1 MACCFACYRCRLLTC
16 LVAPVHMHRLEACEG
31 SIRLSAPKNSMTANA
46 EDAKLFDIV
55 STNDYVEAVWAR
67 ERFHRLSVEREL
79 NLSSQRHQRSLETLL
94 SLVRQRVAG
103 DVMAELESE
112 IQRMEDEE
120 ATNIQEIVA
129 AHHQRD
135 ASSRS
140 TGRPSVREEDVGGG
154 RSSITAS
161 TGGNDV
167 EGEGGSGGDGLDISD
182 AFRSQDNL
190 SGSGGDE
197 DDIVVVSGQLSLP
210 ANLSSAEC
218 IEVLQTAAEVQA
230 DAVGGL
236 PTESSP
242 VTPGMSASKS
252 SSPLPPPRDGEEVVE
267 FFV

>member
-1 MACCFACYRCRLLTC
+1 MHRVR
-16 LVAPVHMHRLEACEG
+16 VHPFVVVPPTYRLEACEG
-31 SIRLSAPKNSMTANA
+31 SIRLSAPKNTMLTNA

-67 ERFHRLSVEREL
+67 ERFHRLSVEREV
-79 NLSSQRHQRSLETLL
+79 NLSSQRHQRALEKLL

-103 DVMAELESE
+103 DIMAELESE

-120 ATNIQEIVA
+120 TTNIQEIVA

-140 TGRPSVREEDVGGG
+140 TGRPSVREEDVGG

-167 EGEGGSGGDGLDISD
+167 EGDGGSGADGLDISD

-197 DDIVVVSGQLSLP
+197 DDMVVVSGQLSLP

-230 DAVGGL
+230 DAAGGL

-242 VTPGMSASKS
+242 VTPGFSASKS
-252 SSPLPPPRDGEEVVE
+252 TSPLPPSGDSQEVVE